1 MLPPGALLKDWGEKK
16 GEELF
21 DVSVCLLFFLSFYMR
36 STFPGTDFDF
46 RLKLTRQTKNNP
58 PQERQRKTRTGG
70 DRIKKITGEGK
81 GMTAGEK
88 ELKGK
93 MNTGMDTEK

>member
-1 MLPPGALLKDWGEKK
+1 MSM
-16 GEELF
+16 F
-21 DVSVCLLFFLSFYMR
+21 VFCFIFSFYTR
-36 STFPGTDFDF
+36 STFPGTELDFQ
-46 RLKLTRQTKNNP
+46 LKLTRRPKNNP
-58 PQERQRKTRTGG
+58 PQERQRKTATGG
-70 DRIKKITGEGK
+70 EGIKKKITGEGK